1 MDCGLSGTKPFLGA
15 RYALAPNADKASA
28 GRIFPS
34 SALPM
39 IVMLAMTGQ
48 NIIEN
53 TLSNRALV
61 TYKLYVCICICICI
75 HVHQYKSL

>member
-53 TLSNRALV
+53 TLSNYMYAYAYMYININH
-61 TYKLYVCICICICI
+61 YK
-75 HVHQYKSL
+75 HVKNLQNT